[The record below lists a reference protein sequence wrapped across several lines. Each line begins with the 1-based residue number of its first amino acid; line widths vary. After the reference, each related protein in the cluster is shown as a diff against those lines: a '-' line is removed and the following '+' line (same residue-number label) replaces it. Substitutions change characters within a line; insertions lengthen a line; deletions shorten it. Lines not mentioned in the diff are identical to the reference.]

1 MPPLGC
7 PSQLCLLP
15 AEQYLWNIIQNLSCT
30 DHIKFLNCESRFR
43 YRATQS
49 AAAPVCQVIEAILI
63 DYFLYKKVFWS
74 FIPILGA
81 LLLKIEINKF
91 WKFRLIALNC
101 LLWESLYLSSK
112 KSLWVYRTAF
122 VLTLFSKLVNVL
134 CSSIR
139 TRFRMLSAD
148 VRVRNAYH

>member
-49 AAAPVCQVIEAILI
+49 AAAPVCQVIEVILI
-63 DYFLYKKVFWS
+63 DYFLYKKSVLVNSYLFWRT
-74 FIPILGA
+74 
-81 LLLKIEINKF
+81 LLLLNIQLNKL

-101 LLWESLYLSSK
+101 LLWESLHLSLK
-112 KSLWVYRTAF
+112 KC
-122 VLTLFSKLVNVL
+122 KLVSLQNCT
-134 CSSIR
+134 CSDSFSQGCSGIR
-139 TRFRMLSAD
+139 TFFRMFSAD
-148 VRVRNAYH
+148 VRVRNAHH